1 MLSASRCILLAAIV
15 GCAIGVVTAF
25 QPTTSG
31 RVARSS
37 HATVQRMAKNSNS
50 NSDEEFMR
58 WAKQSRSASV
68 TDNKVELLRP
78 LGLILN
84 QDENGNVYV
93 ETLAPK
99 GNAARSGKV
108 SHQTIQ
114 CAHIRVLFSVTS
126 LCVCA
131 HTSIGFS
138 QR

>member
-1 MLSASRCILLAAIV
+1 
-15 GCAIGVVTAF
+15 
-25 QPTTSG
+25 
-31 RVARSS
+31 
-37 HATVQRMAKNSNS
+37 MAKSSNSN

-108 SHQTIQ
+108 RHHPTMRTHTYAAFFRLGAQF
-114 CAHIRVLFSVTS
+114 RG
-126 LCVCA
+126 A
-131 HTSIGFS
+131 HTHKY
-138 QR
+138 R